1 MIITGKRKR
10 KLDKQLIRL
19 PKGTEVITG
28 FKVNDDSIKTL
39 SQIGFSDS
47 LSDGETVLPPSN
59 VGPVC
64 RFNAEGKDIV
74 HKDQPM
80 ETAYRQV
87 EWTWEQWAGRYDTE
101 TMSKIVDVPYKR
113 YPRTFVPP
121 PSMELS
127 VAVNNQGEKYI
138 VAKKQKLDFDNPDE
152 LLHCINV
159 FLEIFS
165 QCQIL
170 TKDLNGY
177 TIKKVKQLNWQI
189 LPPGKYPWKKVQ
201 GQLKPIIDK
210 EKEQKQILI
219 RHRLEL
225 ITKYDPEFVAVG
237 RAGFSGYLIF
247 GFPRKNLY
255 VLESLYYGNA
265 TYVFEENWET
275 LSKLTKAEILTG
287 NFQKDRIIHRV
298 QWDGHIRTLLNEL

>member
-10 KLDKQLIRL
+10 KLDKQLSRL
-19 PKGTEVITG
+19 PQGTTVVPG
-28 FKVNDDSIKTL
+28 YPVNDNVKNILTK
-39 SQIGFSDS
+39 IGFSDS
-47 LSDGETVLPPSN
+47 LDKGETVLPPISF
-59 VGPVC
+59 GPIC
-64 RFNAEGKDIV
+64 RYNAEGKDIV
-74 HKDQPM
+74 RKDQPM

-87 EWTWEQWAGRYDTE
+87 EWTWEQWSGRYDTD

-121 PSMELS
+121 PSIELS
-127 VAVNNQGEKYI
+127 IAVNNQGEKYI
-138 VAKKQKLDFDNPDE
+138 VAQKQKLDFENPDA

-159 FLEIFS
+159 FLEIFNH
-165 QCQIL
+165 CQIL

-177 TIKKVKQLNWQI
+177 SIKKVKQLNWQI

-201 GQLKPIIDK
+201 GQLKPIIEK
-210 EKEQKQILI
+210 EKKQNQIVI

-225 ITKYDPEFVAVG
+225 ITKFDPEFVAVG

-275 LSKLTKAEILTG
+275 LSRLTKAEILTG

-298 QWDGHIRTLLNEL
+298 QWDGQIKKLLG